1 MKIFLAI
8 LGCAAFVLG
17 VVGIFVPLLPT
28 TPFLLLAAWAFCRSS
43 PRLYDRLLAHPCLG
57 AYVRNFREYRAIPL
71 RAKIISVTLIWATLL
86 YCIFGVVR
94 AWWWAQAGLLLL
106 AVGLTWHILS
116 YATLRR
122 AGLAGGPQPLRGR
135 NRRLSGKS
143 NGRNLPKKVPPV
155 RFRSFQR

>member
-1 MKIFLAI
+1 ML
-8 LGCAAFVLG
+8 VLG

-94 AWWWAQAGLLLL
+94 AWWWAQAGLR
-106 AVGLTWHILS
+106 GIFS
-116 YATLRR
+116 PMRR
-122 AGLAGGPQPLRGR
+122 CGGR